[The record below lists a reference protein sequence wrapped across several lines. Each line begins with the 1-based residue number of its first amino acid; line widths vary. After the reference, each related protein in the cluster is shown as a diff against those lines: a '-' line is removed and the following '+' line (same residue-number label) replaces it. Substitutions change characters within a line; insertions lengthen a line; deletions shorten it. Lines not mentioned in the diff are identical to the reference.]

1 MIIIKLDISR
11 LQSTKCSIE
20 YGWSQTKIYHIV
32 YQNCH
37 STYSNELLCITFI
50 SVIAFFTFSSN
61 RTFLY
66 LDITNI
72 AKLHGILTV
81 IAKSNQHLNVVVLCF
96 MSFSSACGAYSV
108 IMVHTFLV
116 KNGNELYKEEIENT
130 SEELNINFKD
140 VYSHTSIMQNV
151 DGGR

>member
-1 MIIIKLDISR
+1 MAGPKLKYIILYIKTAIASRIS
-11 LQSTKCSIE
+11 E
-20 YGWSQTKIYHIV
+20 
-32 YQNCH
+32 H
-37 STYSNELLCITFI
+37 SYVNIFWILVCITFI

-130 SEELNINFKD
+130 SEELNINFED
-140 VYSHTSIMQNV
+140 VYSHTCIMQNV

>member
-1 MIIIKLDISR
+1 MQPLNMAGPKLKYIILYINTAITRISEHSYVNIF
-11 LQSTKCSIE
+11 LNTSLHN
-20 YGWSQTKIYHIV
+20 IYFR
-32 YQNCH
+32 N
-37 STYSNELLCITFI
+37 S
-50 SVIAFFTFSSN
+50 FFTFSSN

-130 SEELNINFKD
+130 SEELNINFED
-140 VYSHTSIMQNV
+140 VYSHTCIMHNV

>member
-1 MIIIKLDISR
+1 MYIKTDIAQFAF
-11 LQSTKCSIE
+11 LSISM
-20 YGWSQTKIYHIV
+20 WIFFWI
-32 YQNCH
+32 
-37 STYSNELLCITFI
+37 LLCITFI

-130 SEELNINFKD
+130 SEELNINFED
-140 VYSHTSIMQNV
+140 VYSHTCIMQNV